1 MGIYLLIL
9 FIIIPIIEIYLFILI
24 GGEIG
29 IISTLLV
36 VILTAVVGTYLL
48 RIQGLVTLQKA
59 QRMMEQGQ
67 MPAEALI
74 EGILLLLAGAFLL
87 TPGFFTDGVG
97 FILLFPFTRGLIAR
111 YIIGHVHVSATTSS
125 QQSYEQQ
132 HWQRES
138 PFENKKTGSTIID
151 GEYKREDD

>member
-24 GGEIG
+24 GSEIG

-74 EGILLLLAGAFLL
+74 EGIHVVDVVDSSL
-87 TPGFFTDGVG
+87 D
-97 FILLFPFTRGLIAR
+97 
-111 YIIGHVHVSATTSS
+111 IIIPL
-125 QQSYEQQ
+125 
-132 HWQRES
+132 ES
-138 PFENKKTGSTIID
+138 NE
-151 GEYKREDD
+151 